1 MTQDF
6 NARSKTTIRISSA
19 AVAVTSMLLLSGC
32 QISETSAGPA
42 TSSANSSAASSSAI
56 PAVQGSI
63 VSADGLYQ
71 LMPDFHCR
79 DDGPDSE
86 DTRCLTLDCPATAES
101 AAEGRPVIWK
111 RASRTIVS
119 PGWQDWVPVSG
130 PTCFYDPHA
139 CAKPY
144 VVTSRD

>member
-1 MTQDF
+1 MNRVF
-6 NARSKTTIRISSA
+6 IARFSTSTRVKSA
-19 AVAVTSMLLLSGC
+19 VLAVGGVLLLSAC
-32 QISETSAGPA
+32 QGSGTSPVSTSADG
-42 TSSANSSAASSSAI
+42 TSTNSTSHHKELTQAF
-56 PAVQGSI
+56 I

-86 DTRCLTLDCPATAES
+86 DSRCLTLECPATADS

-111 RASRTIVS
+111 RALRTITN
-119 PGWQDWVPVSG
+119 PGWYDWIPVSG

-139 CAKPY
+139 
-144 VVTSRD
+144 